1 MPSKLLLLF
10 WTVGLGAF
18 LYLSAVPTTL
28 LSQFIVAYSVIIILL
43 FLYERQ
49 DLKGIVRLFF
59 ILLGS
64 YLTIRYFFWRTF
76 NTLGPRDIFSW
87 SIAILLYAAEIYGM
101 IVHFLGVF
109 VNVSPLHRTPVPLP
123 EENIDAL
130 PTVDI
135 LIPSYNEPSN
145 LLEVTLI
152 AATKI
157 RYPQDK
163 FNVYL
168 LDDGGTIQKRSD
180 PNPEKANEALQRHL
194 LLRALCQ
201 EVGAHYITREK
212 NEHAKAGNIND
223 ALPKTNGDLILI
235 LDADHVP
242 TTDILENTVGS
253 FIKDPKLFLVQ
264 TPHFFINPDPVEKN
278 LEIFGRIPSENEMFY
293 SVIQHGMDFWNASFF
308 CGSAALLRRQY
319 LNEVGGIAGNTITE
333 DAETALELHS
343 RGYNSAYIN
352 IPMVSG
358 LQPESYTAFVIQRV
372 RWSQGMVQIFLLK
385 NPFFKKGLQFW
396 QRFAYL
402 NSCFFWFFSFARMV
416 YLLSPLS
423 YLIFGL
429 MIYQATLP
437 QFAAYALP
445 HIVGTLLVSNHFFG
459 KVRWAFV
466 SELYELMQSIFSFI
480 GIVKVMRNPRS
491 PTFLVTPKGEQLN
504 EDFISK
510 LAKPFYYI
518 YAISVIGTMIGVY
531 RLFAVPEMFG
541 VTLITLLWEIFN
553 LIILNAAMGALLERK
568 QRRANP
574 RMPADMDGWLF
585 YEDDVL
591 RCRVIDVSVSGALI
605 TVSKETEERL
615 QHIRPEKLFVYNPAI
630 KNFSLF
636 SMKVCNRRPFQK
648 NKIAFGVEF
657 IYETP
662 EQKTNGVLLAHGD
675 SQRWIDFQRSR
686 IKEQGIL
693 KSFAFL
699 LKLGMN
705 KVFEHFMLIFNNLRS
720 NFSHSLAQRLAWI
733 PRCKR
738 RIVCWLKDEPFTP
751 EISPSDSEKKES

>member
-1 MPSKLLLLF
+1 MNTSVLFVLWSIGISSLL
-10 WTVGLGAF
+10 
-18 LYLSAVPTTL
+18 YISSVPTTL
-28 LSQFIVAYSVIIILL
+28 MSQVISAYSIIIILL
-43 FLYERQ
+43 FIYERQ
-49 DLKGIVRLFF
+49 EIKGTLRLFF
-59 ILLGS
+59 IILGS
-64 YLTIRYFFWRTF
+64 YLTLRYFFWRTF
-76 NTLGPRDIFSW
+76 NTLGPRDLLSW
-87 SIAILLYAAEIYGM
+87 SIAILLYAAEVYGM

-109 VNVSPLHRTPVPLP
+109 VNVSPLNRAPIPLP
-123 EENIDAL
+123 KDNPESL
-130 PTVDI
+130 PSVDI
-135 LIPSYNEPSN
+135 LIPSYNEPAG
-145 LLEVTLI
+145 LLEITLI
-152 AATKI
+152 AATQI
-157 RYPQDK
+157 RYPQHK

-168 LDDGGTIQKRSD
+168 LDDGGTTQKRND
-180 PNPEKANEALQRHL
+180 PNPEKATEALHRHW
-194 LLRALCQ
+194 LLRALCL
-201 EVGAHYITREK
+201 EIGAKYITREK
-212 NEHAKAGNIND
+212 NEHAKAGNINS
-223 ALPKTNGDLILI
+223 ALPKTTGDLVLI

-253 FIKDPKLFLVQ
+253 FIEDPKLFLVQ

-308 CGSAALLRRQY
+308 CGSAALLRRKY

-385 NPFFKKGLQFW
+385 NPFFKKGLRFW

-423 YLIFGL
+423 YLFLGL
-429 MIYQATLP
+429 MIYAATLP

-445 HIVGTLLVSNHFFG
+445 HIIGTLIVSNHFFG

-480 GIVKVMRNPRS
+480 GIAKVIKNPRS

-518 YAISVIGTMIGVY
+518 YALSILGTLAGIY
-531 RLFAVPEMFG
+531 RLFAVPKMFG
-541 VTLITLLWEIFN
+541 VTLITLIWEIFN

-574 RMPADMDGWLF
+574 RMPADMDGWLL
-585 YEDDVL
+585 YADDII

-605 TVSKETEERL
+605 IVPKENEAHL
-615 QHIRPEKLFVYNPAI
+615 QDQRPERLFVYNPAI
-630 KNFSLF
+630 KDFSYF

-648 NKIAFGVEF
+648 DKIAFGVEF
-657 IYETP
+657 IYANP

-693 KSFAFL
+693 KSFGFL
-699 LKLGMN
+699 LKLGTN
-705 KVFEHFMLIFNNLRS
+705 KVFEHFMLIFKSLDFNPRS
-720 NFSHSLAQRLAWI
+720 VIKYCFSWI
-733 PRCKR
+733 PRYIQR
-738 RIVCWLKDEPFTP
+738 FLCWVKDESYEKEVSKNQPH
-751 EISPSDSEKKES
+751 KKES